1 MKNFFEKHKKI
12 LMMTVPVITIV
23 MLCVLI
29 GTLVSM
35 GENVSQMGNQLS
47 YLIDTNSILQ
57 SQMLNLQTNI
67 ELALE
72 EEASLVEKYSIE
84 VLETDF
90 AKGTYQ
96 VKISVVPKEYSDATK
111 VSVFFGVQEIPL
123 ILNRY
128 AYEGTAEL
136 TLTNNYDSNVAFLI
150 VNGDKRNTEV
160 LKNYEGLQS
169 KLEDLLYGS
178 IPEIPRIKDGKLYFD
193 DEISYTLNSYENYRY
208 ESLKLVLMID
218 EKVVSS
224 VDLLQSITEDD
235 EEEVKDVFSDFF
247 GSVIQKSDDSTQQE
261 TENSE
266 SDTMTEPDMVYGMSG
281 EIAFKKQIDVT
292 EGQKVRLLLRSECE
306 NGYTLEYDLFSGVIE
321 AEGPNGFVETM
332 DYFEPN
338 YCIYDKNG
346 NKLKIR

>member
-23 MLCVLI
+23 ILCVLT
-29 GTLVSM
+29 GTLVSI

-57 SQMLNLQTNI
+57 SQMTNLQSNI
-67 ELALE
+67 ETALE
-72 EEASLVEKYSIE
+72 EEASLVEKQLIE
-84 VLETDF
+84 VIDTDF
-90 AKGTYQ
+90 SKGTYQ

-136 TLTNNYDSNVAFLI
+136 SLTNNYDSNVAFLI

-160 LKNYEGLQS
+160 LKNYEGLQT

-178 IPEIPRIKDGKLYFD
+178 IPEIPRIRDGKLYFD

-224 VDLLQSITEDD
+224 VDLLQSFTED
-235 EEEVKDVFSDFF
+235 EEEAKDVFSDFF
-247 GSVIQKSDDSTQQE
+247 GSVIQKSEDSTQQE

-266 SDTMTEPDMVYGMSG
+266 SDTKTEPVFVYGMSG

-292 EGQKVRLLLRSECE
+292 EGQTVRLLLRSECE

-332 DYFEPN
+332 DYFESN